1 MNKTITTI
9 IIVAV
14 VVLGGYFLLQNINQS
29 ATPTTQ
35 SSSDEEAKETKKES
49 TLEQSNQQ
57 PSSQSSVEQIPVV
70 GRKVITYTDTGYAPV
85 TLQIKKG
92 ETVTFKN
99 QSSQS
104 MWTAS
109 AFHPTHTI
117 YPTTGGC
124 LGSTFD
130 ACKGVQPNEN
140 WSFRFDI
147 SGTWKYHNHLNPGDV
162 GTIVVE

>member
-1 MNKTITTI
+1 MNKTIITI
-9 IIVAV
+9 IIVALI
-14 VVLGGYFLLQNINQS
+14 VLGGYFLLQNTNQS
-29 ATPTTQ
+29 VTPATQ

-57 PSSQSSVEQIPVV
+57 PSSQSSAEQMPAEGKVV
-70 GRKVITYTDTGYAPV
+70 IYTDAGYAPV

-92 ETVTFKN
+92 ETVVFKN

-109 AFHPTHTI
+109 AFHPTHTV

-130 ACKGVQPNEN
+130 TCKGVQPNEN

-147 SGTWKYHNHLNPGDV
+147 SGTWKYHNHSNPGDI
-162 GTIVVE
+162 GTVVVE